1 MTSKNIEPDEI
12 KRLKSYVRNQM
23 EFDKWIEVNDRQKDA
38 FKHLMVEWY
47 GWPEFSLN
55 FNTDLTK
62 VMKCKL

>member
-1 MTSKNIEPDEI
+1 MLTLEQANIM
-12 KRLKSYVRNQM
+12 KSYVRNQM
-23 EFDKWIEVNDRQKDA
+23 EFDVWIGINEQQRDA
-38 FKHLMVEWY
+38 FKHLMTEWY

>member
-1 MTSKNIEPDEI
+1 MLTLEQANIM
-12 KRLKSYVRNQM
+12 KSYVRNQM
-23 EFDKWIEVNDRQKDA
+23 EFDVWIGINDRQRDA
-38 FKHLMVEWY
+38 FKHLMLEWY

>member
-1 MTSKNIEPDEI
+1 MTFSEIEPKEI
-12 KRLKSYVRNQM
+12 IQLKKWVTEKM
-23 EFDKWIEVNDRQKDA
+23 EFDRWIEVNEKQKDA

-47 GWPEFSLN
+47 GWPVFSLN

>member
-1 MTSKNIEPDEI
+1 MSLLVTPEEVTSLKHWTRAEMPDDEWV
-12 KRLKSYVRNQM
+12 S
-23 EFDKWIEVNDRQKDA
+23 VNDRQRDA
-38 FKHLMVEWY
+38 FKHLMLEWY

>member
-1 MTSKNIEPDEI
+1 MLTLEQANIM
-12 KRLKSYVRNQM
+12 KSYVRNQM
-23 EFDKWIEVNDRQKDA
+23 EFDVWIGINEQQKDA
-38 FKHLMVEWY
+38 FKHLMLEWY

>member
-1 MTSKNIEPDEI
+1 MLTLEQANIM
-12 KRLKSYVRNQM
+12 KSYVRNQM
-23 EFDKWIEVNDRQKDA
+23 EFDVWIGINEQQRDA
-38 FKHLMVEWY
+38 FKHLMLEWY

>member
-1 MTSKNIEPDEI
+1 MLSLEQANMM
-12 KRLKSYVRNQM
+12 KSYVRNQM

-55 FNTDLTK
+55 FNK
-62 VMKCKL
+62 AMNCVMKIKL

>member
-55 FNTDLTK
+55 FNK
-62 VMKCKL
+62 AMNCVMKIKI